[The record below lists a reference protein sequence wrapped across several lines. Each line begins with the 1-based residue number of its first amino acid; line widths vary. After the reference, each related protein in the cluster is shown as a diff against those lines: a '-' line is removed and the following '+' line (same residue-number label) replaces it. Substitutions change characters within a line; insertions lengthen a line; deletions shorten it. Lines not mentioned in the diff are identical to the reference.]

1 MIRFVYGGSGSGKSA
16 FAEQLVV
23 SCGAERKYYVA
34 TMKVYD
40 DEGRRKVAR
49 HQKLR
54 ENKGFVTIEQPTCIG
69 SAVRQ
74 IQQNAQPVWQSA
86 QLASYGAGARPGEK
100 SGDASAF
107 SGASGKSESRPG
119 DTAVSGGSCGA
130 CGLCGVRENLA
141 VARLG
146 ENPEDASAFCGACGD
161 SESRLGENPGGK
173 CAVLLECVMNL
184 VANEMFTPD
193 GIVAVPDVIARV
205 EEGLNELFSTADD
218 VVVVSGNVFCDGIE
232 YDETTKSYMRALAA
246 VNAFVTQKADE
257 SFEIVAGIPLRI
269 GSGESAA

>member
-40 DEGRRKVAR
+40 DEGRGKVAR

-69 SAVRQ
+69 SAARQ
-74 IQQNAQPVWQSA
+74 IQQDAQFVQ
-86 QLASYGAGARPGEK
+86 QNARPCEK
-100 SGDASAF
+100 SS
-107 SGASGKSESRPG
+107 
-119 DTAVSGGSCGA
+119 
-130 CGLCGVRENLA
+130 
-141 VARLG
+141 
-146 ENPEDASAFCGACGD
+146 
-161 SESRLGENPGGK
+161 GK

-193 GIVAVPDVIARV
+193 GIVAESDVIALIK
-205 EEGLNELFSTADD
+205 EGLNELFSIADD
-218 VVVVSGNVFCDGIE
+218 VVVVSGNVFCDGVE
-232 YDETTKSYMRALAA
+232 YDENTKSYMRALAA
-246 VNAFVTQKADE
+246 VNAFIARKADE
-257 SFEIVAGIPLRI
+257 SFEVVAGIPLRI
-269 GSGESAA
+269 DSGESAA

>member
-34 TMKVYD
+34 TMKVYG

-54 ENKGFVTIEQPTCIG
+54 EGKGFVTIEQPTCIG
-69 SAVRQ
+69 SAARQ
-74 IQQNAQPVWQSA
+74 IQQGACG
-86 QLASYGAGARPGEK
+86 ASDAGARPGE
-100 SGDASAF
+100 
-107 SGASGKSESRPG
+107 
-119 DTAVSGGSCGA
+119 
-130 CGLCGVRENLA
+130 
-141 VARLG
+141 
-146 ENPEDASAFCGACGD
+146 NPS
-161 SESRLGENPGGK
+161 GK

-193 GIVAVPDVIARV
+193 GIVAESDVIARI
-205 EEGLNELFSTADD
+205 EEGLNKLFSAADD
-218 VVVVSGNVFCDGIE
+218 VVVVSGNVFCDGVE
-232 YDETTKSYMRALAA
+232 YDETTKSYMRALAS
-246 VNAFVTQKADE
+246 VNAFIARKADE
-257 SFEIVAGIPLRI
+257 SFEVVAGIPLRI

>member
-69 SAVRQ
+69 SAARQ
-74 IQQNAQPVWQSA
+74 IQQ
-86 QLASYGAGARPGEK
+86 GAKSVQQNARPGENP
-100 SGDASAF
+100 
-107 SGASGKSESRPG
+107 SGKC
-119 DTAVSGGSCGA
+119 V
-130 CGLCGVRENLA
+130 
-141 VARLG
+141 
-146 ENPEDASAFCGACGD
+146 
-161 SESRLGENPGGK
+161 
-173 CAVLLECVMNL
+173 VLLECLMNL

-193 GIVAVPDVIARV
+193 GIVAESDVIARV
-205 EEGLNELFSTADD
+205 EEGLNELFSIADD
-218 VVVVSGNVFCDGIE
+218 VVVVSGNVFCDGVE
-232 YDETTKSYMRALAA
+232 YDETTKSYMRSLAA
-246 VNAFVTQKADE
+246 VNAFVARKADE
-257 SFEIVAGIPLRI
+257 SFEVVAGIPLRI

>member
-40 DEGRRKVAR
+40 DEGRRKVLR

-69 SAVRQ
+69 SAARQ

-86 QLASYGAGARPGEK
+86 GARPGEK
-100 SGDASAF
+100 SSDA
-107 SGASGKSESRPG
+107 
-119 DTAVSGGSCGA
+119 AVSGGSCGA
-130 CGLCGVRENLA
+130 YGLCGVRENLA
-141 VARLG
+141 VARPG
-146 ENPEDASAFCGACGD
+146 ENPS
-161 SESRLGENPGGK
+161 GK

-193 GIVAVPDVIARV
+193 GIVAESDVVKRV
-205 EEGLNELFSTADD
+205 EEGLNELFSAADD

>member
-1 MIRFVYGGSGSGKSA
+1 MVRFVYGGSGSGKSA

-69 SAVRQ
+69 SAARQ
-74 IQQNAQPVWQSA
+74 IQQ
-86 QLASYGAGARPGEK
+86 GARH
-100 SGDASAF
+100 GDV
-107 SGASGKSESRPG
+107 SGAHF
-119 DTAVSGGSCGA
+119 
-130 CGLCGVRENLA
+130 
-141 VARLG
+141 G
-146 ENPEDASAFCGACGD
+146 ENPS
-161 SESRLGENPGGK
+161 GK
-173 CAVLLECVMNL
+173 CVVLLECLMNL

-193 GIVAVPDVIARV
+193 GIVAESDVIARIK
-205 EEGLNELFSTADD
+205 EGLNKLFSIADD
-218 VVVVSGNVFCDGIE
+218 VVVVSGNVFCDGVE

-246 VNAFVTQKADE
+246 VNAFVAQKADE
-257 SFEIVAGIPLRI
+257 SFEVVAGIPLRI